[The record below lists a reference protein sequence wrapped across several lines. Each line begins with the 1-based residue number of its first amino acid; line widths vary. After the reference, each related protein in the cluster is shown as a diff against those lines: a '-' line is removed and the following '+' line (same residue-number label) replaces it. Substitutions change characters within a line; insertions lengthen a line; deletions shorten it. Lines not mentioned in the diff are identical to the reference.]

1 MPTVRAVECAV
12 SNAADPR
19 VGAPCPL
26 VCLVCRPGGRPTFS
40 CDPEAHA
47 VRERPSSASA
57 HAPGGASLY
66 NGEMARLLGLS
77 SAGDVSVLGRPASVM
92 RARRTACTY
101 PSAANPH
108 TACCR
113 LRIYMEGN
121 ARIYVNGQLPGPL
134 SVHAR
139 AADLRRGRHE
149 RPASLPSLA
158 FVVVSLAPL
167 CICLHNAARRR
178 DSSELGGAG
187 AHWAGHG
194 RVLVQFLLRN
204 PPHTAR
210 APAARRWVQFAPPAL
225 PRAPVH
231 PQASISAS

>member
-1 MPTVRAVECAV
+1 MSTVRAVERAV

-47 VRERPSSASA
+47 LRERPSSAAA

-77 SAGDVSVLGRPASVM
+77 SAGDVSVPRRPASVM

-101 PSAANPH
+101 PSAAKAH
-108 TACCR
+108 TACCCV
-113 LRIYMEGN
+113 RICMEGN

-149 RPASLPSLA
+149 RPASLPFLASLS
-158 FVVVSLAPL
+158 F
-167 CICLHNAARRR
+167 R
-178 DSSELGGAG
+178 
-187 AHWAGHG
+187 W
-194 RVLVQFLLRN
+194 LLS
-204 PPHTAR
+204 
-210 APAARRWVQFAPPAL
+210 V
-225 PRAPVH
+225 
-231 PQASISAS
+231 SASTMLPGVEIAAS

>member
-1 MPTVRAVECAV
+1 MPRARSGAFWCHFRLGCSPSCPSSILIA
-12 SNAADPR
+12 SSRPSRR
-19 VGAPCPL
+19 VCRLQRRRSKLGAPCPL

-40 CDPEAHA
+40 CDTEAHA

-66 NGEMARLLGLS
+66 NGEMARFLGLS

-121 ARIYVNGQLPGPL
+121 ARIC
-134 SVHAR
+134 
-139 AADLRRGRHE
+139 E
-149 RPASLPSLA
+149 WPASRPTVRPS
-158 FVVVSLAPL
+158 
-167 CICLHNAARRR
+167 ARR
-178 DSSELGGAG
+178 
-187 AHWAGHG
+187 
-194 RVLVQFLLRN
+194 
-204 PPHTAR
+204 
-210 APAARRWVQFAPPAL
+210 
-225 PRAPVH
+225 
-231 PQASISAS
+231 

>member
-1 MPTVRAVECAV
+1 MQFSRVCFSTRMHEDDARWPTVHTTGALSDGTPPDFDAGIRWLVDRKTSNAARAIRCLLVSFFAWDPRLCAPAPSQLLPAVRAVECAV
-12 SNAADPR
+12 SNAADPC

-47 VRERPSSASA
+47 VHERPSSASA

-66 NGEMARLLGLS
+66 NGEMARFLGLS

-113 LRIYMEGN
+113 LRIY
-121 ARIYVNGQLPGPL
+121 IW
-134 SVHAR
+134 R
-139 AADLRRGRHE
+139 ATLE
-149 RPASLPSLA
+149 YM
-158 FVVVSLAPL
+158 
-167 CICLHNAARRR
+167 
-178 DSSELGGAG
+178 
-187 AHWAGHG
+187 
-194 RVLVQFLLRN
+194 
-204 PPHTAR
+204 
-210 APAARRWVQFAPPAL
+210 
-225 PRAPVH
+225 
-231 PQASISAS
+231 

>member
-1 MPTVRAVECAV
+1 MPFGVIFAWDARRHAPAP
-12 SNAADPR
+12 SLINANRPSCR
-19 VGAPCPL
+19 VCRLQRRRSALEAPCPL

-40 CDPEAHA
+40 CDTEAHA

-121 ARIYVNGQLPGPL
+121 ARIYVNGQLPGPPSVHSPPLLIRGTADTSDLPPSRPLLSLSFCWLL
-134 SVHAR
+134 SV
-139 AADLRRGRHE
+139 
-149 RPASLPSLA
+149 
-158 FVVVSLAPL
+158 
-167 CICLHNAARRR
+167 
-178 DSSELGGAG
+178 
-187 AHWAGHG
+187 
-194 RVLVQFLLRN
+194 
-204 PPHTAR
+204 
-210 APAARRWVQFAPPAL
+210 
-225 PRAPVH
+225 
-231 PQASISAS
+231 SASTMLPGVEIAAS

>member
-1 MPTVRAVECAV
+1 MPFGVIFAWDAR
-12 SNAADPR
+12 R
-19 VGAPCPL
+19 HAPAPSL
-26 VCLVCRPGGRPTFS
+26 INVNRPSRRVCRLQRRRSACRSSLSARLPGLPSRCRPTFS

-66 NGEMARLLGLS
+66 NGEIARLLGLS

-92 RARRTACTY
+92 RARRTACTH
-101 PSAANPH
+101 PSAAKPH
-108 TACCR
+108 TACYR

-121 ARIYVNGQLPGPL
+121 ARIYVNVQLPGPL

-178 DSSELGGAG
+178 DSSELGGTG
-187 AHWAGHG
+187 GHWAGQG
-194 RVLVQFLLRN
+194 RFWAQF
-204 PPHTAR
+204 
-210 APAARRWVQFAPPAL
+210 
-225 PRAPVH
+225 
-231 PQASISAS
+231 

>member
-26 VCLVCRPGGRPTFS
+26 VCLVCRPDGRPTFS

-47 VRERPSSASA
+47 LRERPSSAAA

-66 NGEMARLLGLS
+66 NGAMARLLGLS
-77 SAGDVSVLGRPASVM
+77 SAGMCLCWGGLRPSCE
-92 RARRTACTY
+92 RAAQPAHTQVRRTRTPRAVAFGY
-101 PSAANPH
+101 
-108 TACCR
+108 
-113 LRIYMEGN
+113 IYG
-121 ARIYVNGQLPGPL
+121 GQRSNICEWPAPRPTVRPL
-134 SVHAR
+134 AP
-139 AADLRRGRHE
+139 AADPRHGRHE

-187 AHWAGHG
+187 AHRAGQG
-194 RVLVQFLLRN
+194 QVLAQF
-204 PPHTAR
+204 
-210 APAARRWVQFAPPAL
+210 
-225 PRAPVH
+225 
-231 PQASISAS
+231 

>member
-1 MPTVRAVECAV
+1 MHFSRVCCSARMHEDDARWPTVHTTGALSDVNPPDFDAGIRWLVDRKTSNAARAIRGLLVSFFAWDPRLCAPAPSQLLPAVRAVECAV
-12 SNAADPR
+12 SNAADPC

-40 CDPEAHA
+40 CDTEAHA

-66 NGEMARLLGLS
+66 NGEMARFLGLS

-121 ARIYVNGQLPGPL
+121 ARIYVNGQLPGPP
-134 SVHAR
+134 SVHS
-139 AADLRRGRHE
+139 
-149 RPASLPSLA
+149 P
-158 FVVVSLAPL
+158 PL
-167 CICLHNAARRR
+167 LI
-178 DSSELGGAG
+178 
-187 AHWAGHG
+187 
-194 RVLVQFLLRN
+194 
-204 PPHTAR
+204 
-210 APAARRWVQFAPPAL
+210 
-225 PRAPVH
+225 
-231 PQASISAS
+231 

>member
-1 MPTVRAVECAV
+1 MPFGVIFAWDARRHAPAP
-12 SNAADPR
+12 SLINANRPSCR
-19 VGAPCPL
+19 VCRLQRRRSALEAPCPL

-47 VRERPSSASA
+47 VHERPSSASA

-66 NGEMARLLGLS
+66 NGEMARFLGLS

-121 ARIYVNGQLPGPL
+121 ARIYVNGQLPGPPSVHLPPLLIRGTADTSDLPPSRPLLSLSFCWLL
-134 SVHAR
+134 SV
-139 AADLRRGRHE
+139 
-149 RPASLPSLA
+149 
-158 FVVVSLAPL
+158 
-167 CICLHNAARRR
+167 
-178 DSSELGGAG
+178 
-187 AHWAGHG
+187 
-194 RVLVQFLLRN
+194 
-204 PPHTAR
+204 
-210 APAARRWVQFAPPAL
+210 
-225 PRAPVH
+225 
-231 PQASISAS
+231 SASTMLPGVEIAAS